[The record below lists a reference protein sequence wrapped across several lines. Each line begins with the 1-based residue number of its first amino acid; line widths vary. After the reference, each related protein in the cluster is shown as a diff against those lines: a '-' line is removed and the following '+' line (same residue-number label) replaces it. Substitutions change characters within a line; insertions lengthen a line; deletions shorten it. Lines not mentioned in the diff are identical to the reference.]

1 MCHAVVMLI
10 TSYNQPDFPPPHMHL
25 RNGVQE
31 GEEEPGW
38 FRQVS
43 TPEKDSQVIIILL
56 ELLELL
62 ESKYSVTVPAPGFS
76 ML

>member
-10 TSYNQPDFPPPHMHL
+10 TSYNQPDFPPPHIHL

-43 TPEKDSQVIIILL
+43 TSAQATSVGMNEARAAWIQPETETYNKKS
-56 ELLELL
+56 
-62 ESKYSVTVPAPGFS
+62 
-76 ML
+76 

>member
-1 MCHAVVMLI
+1 
-10 TSYNQPDFPPPHMHL
+10 MHL

-43 TPEKDSQVIIILL
+43 TSAQATSVGMNEARAAWIQPETETYNKKS
-56 ELLELL
+56 
-62 ESKYSVTVPAPGFS
+62 
-76 ML
+76 